1 MRLVYVQDE
10 ACLMGI
16 ENVMVE
22 LSRSSKELLS
32 KVCVLIDDPEIRDW
46 HHAQSTEIQRQALI
60 AMLSRE
66 IVYNKKSRFL
76 LESFRAALLHDL
88 HQSFLGTEK
97 RRVKKEKTTGK
108 DIARIILAI
117 AGTIFAVC
125 EGFDGISSLIGMFT
139 VVPTLAISLVGL
151 ISSAL
156 SIVVFYGFDLVE
168 ISKNLDVKTGKS
180 RQLLDVF
187 LDQVEQIDHLKR
199 IIIEQCAE
207 ANMTEMRCM
216 QKMLCIRYDALDKAR
231 NAYTRSLEN
240 RYLIAAKFVMAA
252 IAGVSFFGA
261 GFFAGQSLSMWIASS
276 VAGTV
281 SVTFWPIILVSVVV
295 GIAALCLYWFT
306 QRPGLMNL
314 VGRWFGLD
322 KDKIDVFASKEAVH
336 ERKEELKNLEKYIP
350 KFENVGKYSRLFAT
364 ERPVHTIENKM
375 DVDGHTT
382 TPSFF
387 KIKRSRSLNDLSLQK
402 SNPAHLFTVEP
413 TPLNP

>member
-1 MRLVYVQDE
+1 
-10 ACLMGI
+10 
-16 ENVMVE
+16 
-22 LSRSSKELLS
+22 
-32 KVCVLIDDPEIRDW
+32 
-46 HHAQSTEIQRQALI
+46 
-60 AMLSRE
+60 
-66 IVYNKKSRFL
+66 
-76 LESFRAALLHDL
+76 
-88 HQSFLGTEK
+88 
-97 RRVKKEKTTGK
+97 
-108 DIARIILAI
+108 
-117 AGTIFAVC
+117 
-125 EGFDGISSLIGMFT
+125 
-139 VVPTLAISLVGL
+139 
-151 ISSAL
+151 
-156 SIVVFYGFDLVE
+156 
-168 ISKNLDVKTGKS
+168 
-180 RQLLDVF
+180 
-187 LDQVEQIDHLKR
+187 
-199 IIIEQCAE
+199 
-207 ANMTEMRCM
+207 M